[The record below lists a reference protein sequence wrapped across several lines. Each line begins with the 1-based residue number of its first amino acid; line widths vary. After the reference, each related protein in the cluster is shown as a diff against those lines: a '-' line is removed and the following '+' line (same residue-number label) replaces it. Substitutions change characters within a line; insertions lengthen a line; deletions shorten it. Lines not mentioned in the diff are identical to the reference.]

1 MIEIE
6 NGTKRVPAARFWRRQ
21 SAWRRLPLR
30 LTLIAIL
37 GSVFPPATLAKRPFV
52 IKPPPPWVKP
62 LSVTQSGSAA
72 SNEAAY
78 GSLYLLSDHQIRV
91 NGGSTER
98 YSRRVKKVL
107 NASALE
113 DVSQLQLE
121 FEPSYQELVIHY
133 VEIQRGDETIDALRP
148 GEVKIIQQE
157 TDLYQRQYN
166 GTLSA
171 LIFLNDVR
179 VGDIVDYAFSVVG
192 QNPVL
197 GGRFA
202 DTFHLAATQAVE
214 KLQWRLL
221 WPSKR
226 HLQYR
231 RLNTGA
237 LPATQN
243 LGEETEY
250 TWEQENVAAIE
261 FEDNTPGWF
270 RPIPAVQL
278 SEFFDWAGVVQWAMP
293 LYALK
298 RPIDGPLIKQIER
311 WQAESADPEKRL
323 LAALRFVQDDVR
335 YMGIELGPYSHT
347 PTQPSVVFDRRFGDC
362 KDKSLLL
369 TTILNSLGIEAR
381 PALVN
386 TSAQYTLDEKSY
398 WIDATASLQ
407 RGGLAE
413 LYNPN
418 YARALVL
425 REGGGK
431 LEEIP
436 HVVSEETTTTV
447 REVYTVQNYQA
458 PALLEVSTTYRNV
471 DADGVRSWIAQQTL
485 SELGKSYLNYY
496 ANFDPDIE
504 ATALPQISDDPT
516 TNTIV
521 ITEKYTIPS
530 FWKNKTRQ
538 FYAGRI
544 DEELAK
550 PSVSKRSMPLALSY
564 PVRVSQTIEAH
575 LPEPFTIERD
585 SRTIES
591 DLMRFKY
598 QYGSGGNTITLN
610 YQLRTLR
617 DHVPA
622 DKVAKHL
629 ETVDRIRKTLGYEI
643 SKDGSLADANTGSL
657 LPLAL
662 VLGPFLLFGIY
673 KAVKSTRAR
682 RRQTSFKK
690 QQARLAPGETPETAI
705 LLKGEAEISRKL
717 AAFKC
722 VCGISYS
729 NEDGPPQSESAVFD
743 GRRLTVIRL
752 KCETCSTF
760 QDVYFVAPTA
770 GPTILQN

>member
-1 MIEIE
+1 M
-6 NGTKRVPAARFWRRQ
+6 
-21 SAWRRLPLR
+21 
-30 LTLIAIL
+30 
-37 GSVFPPATLAKRPFV
+37 
-52 IKPPPPWVKP
+52 
-62 LSVTQSGSAA
+62 
-72 SNEAAY
+72 
-78 GSLYLLSDHQIRV
+78 LSDHQIRV
-91 NGGSTER
+91 TGGSTER
-98 YSRRVKKVL
+98 YTRRVKKVL

-113 DVSQLQLE
+113 DLSQLQLE

-133 VEIQRGDETIDALRP
+133 VKFQRGGVIIDALRP

-202 DTFHLAATQAVE
+202 DTFYLATSQAVE
-214 KLQWRLL
+214 NLQWRLL

-226 HLQYR
+226 QLRYR
-231 RLNTGA
+231 GQNTA
-237 LPATQN
+237 AVPVTQN

-250 TWEQENVAAIE
+250 TWEQANVAAIE

-270 RPIPAVQL
+270 RPIPAVQI
-278 SEFFDWAGVVQWAMP
+278 SEFSDWEEVLEWALP

-298 RPIDGPLIKQIER
+298 HPIDGPLIKQIER
-311 WQAESADPEKRL
+311 WRAESADPEKRL

-335 YMGIELGPYSHT
+335 YMGIELGPSSHM
-347 PTQPSVVFDRRFGDC
+347 PTQPSAVFERRFGDC

-386 TSAQYTLDEKSY
+386 TSAKYTLKDWQPSPFAFDHVIVRATFNEKNY
-398 WIDATASLQ
+398 WIDGTASLR

-418 YARALVL
+418 YGRALVL
-425 REGGGK
+425 REGGGE

-436 HVVSEETTTTV
+436 EEVSEETTTAV
-447 REVYTVQNYQA
+447 REVYTVQSNQA

-471 DADGVRSWIAQQTL
+471 DADEMRSWIAQQTL

-496 ANFDPDIE
+496 AHFDSDIE
-504 ATALPQISDDPT
+504 ATTVPQISDNPT

-521 ITEKYTIPS
+521 ITEKYRIPS

-544 DEELAK
+544 DEELGK
-550 PSVSKRSMPLALSY
+550 PSVSKRSMPLALPY
-564 PVRVSQTIEAH
+564 PARISQTIEAH
-575 LPEPFTIERD
+575 LPEPFMIGRD

-591 DLMRFKY
+591 DVMRFKY
-598 QYGSGGNTITLN
+598 QYGSNGNTITLN
-610 YQLRTLR
+610 YQFRTLR
-617 DHVPA
+617 DHVPP

-629 ETVDRIRKTLGYEI
+629 DTVDRIRRTLGYEI
-643 SKDGSLADANTGSL
+643 SRDGVLADANFVSL
-657 LPLAL
+657 IPFAL
-662 VLGPFLLFGIY
+662 VFGPFLLFGVY
-673 KAVKSTRAR
+673 KAVRSMRAR
-682 RRQTSFKK
+682 RRQTSFK
-690 QQARLAPGETPETAI
+690 QRPRLAPGETPEAAI
-705 LLKGEAEISRKL
+705 PLKENGEIARNL

-722 VCGISYS
+722 LCGISYS
-729 NEDGPPQSESAVFD
+729 NEDGPPQAESAVFD

-752 KCETCSTF
+752 KCETCNRF
-760 QDVYFVAPTA
+760 QDVYFLAA
-770 GPTILQN
+770 DFASGH

>member
-1 MIEIE
+1 MALA
-6 NGTKRVPAARFWRRQ
+6 V
-21 SAWRRLPLR
+21 
-30 LTLIAIL
+30 IL
-37 GSVFPPATLAKRPFV
+37 LSVSHPATFAKRPFE
-52 IKPPPPWVKP
+52 IKLPPPWVKP
-62 LSVTQSGSAA
+62 VSVTQSGSAG
-72 SNEAAY
+72 SNEASS

-91 NGGSTER
+91 TSGSTER
-98 YSRRVKKVL
+98 YYRRVKKVL
-107 NASALE
+107 NASALQ
-113 DVSQLQLE
+113 DLSQLQLD

-133 VEIQRGDETIDALRP
+133 VRIQRGDVIIDALKP

-157 TDLYQRQYN
+157 TDLHQRQYN

-179 VGDIVDYAFSVVG
+179 VGDVVDYAFSVVG
-192 QNPVL
+192 ENPVL

-202 DTFHLAATQAVE
+202 DGFSLATSQAVE
-214 KLQWRLL
+214 KLRWRLL

-226 HLQYR
+226 QLQYR
-231 RLNTGA
+231 GLNTA
-237 LPATQN
+237 AVPATQD
-243 LGEETEY
+243 LGDETEY
-250 TWEQENVAAIE
+250 TWEQEKVAAIE

-270 RPIPAVQL
+270 RPIPTVQL
-278 SEFFDWAGVVQWAMP
+278 SEFSDWAEVVQWALP

-298 RPIDGPLIKQIER
+298 HQIDGSLATQIER
-311 WQAESADPEKRL
+311 WRAESADPEKRL

-347 PTQPSVVFDRRFGDC
+347 PTQPSAVFERRFGDC

-369 TTILNSLGIEAR
+369 ATILNSLGIEAR

-386 TSAQYTLDEKSY
+386 TNAQYTLKDWQPSPFAFDHVIVRATLNEKSY

-407 RGGLAE
+407 RGGLPE

-418 YARALVL
+418 YGRALVL
-425 REGGGK
+425 REGSRE

-436 HVVSEETTTTV
+436 QNVGEETTTSV
-447 REVYTVQNYQA
+447 REVYTVQNYQT

-471 DADGVRSWIAQQTL
+471 DADEVRGLIAQQTL
-485 SELGKSYLNYY
+485 SELGKTYLNYY
-496 ANFDPDIE
+496 ARFDPDIE
-504 ATALPQISDDPT
+504 ATALPQISDDT
-516 TNTIV
+516 ATNTLV
-521 ITEKYTIPS
+521 ITEKYKIPS

-544 DEELAK
+544 DEELGK
-550 PSVSKRSMPLALSY
+550 PIVSKRSMPLALSY
-564 PVRVSQTIEAH
+564 PARVSQTIEVH

-591 DLMRFKY
+591 DSMRFRY
-598 QYGSGGNTITLN
+598 QYGSSGNTITLN

-629 ETVDRIRKTLGYEI
+629 DTVDSIRRTLGYEL
-643 SKDGSLADANTGSL
+643 SMDGALADTSVSL
-657 LPLAL
+657 IPFAL
-662 VLGPFLLFGIY
+662 VFGPFLLFGIY

-682 RRQTSFKK
+682 RRRRSFK
-690 QQARLAPGETPETAI
+690 QRPRVAPGETPETAI
-705 LLKGEAEISRKL
+705 PLKESGEIAGNL

-722 VCGISYS
+722 LCGVLYS
-729 NEDGPPQSESAVFD
+729 NEDGPPQAESAMFD
-743 GRRLTVIRL
+743 GRRLTVVRL
-752 KCETCSTF
+752 KCKTCNRF
-760 QDVYFVAPTA
+760 QDVYFVAGVSPL
-770 GPTILQN
+770 ILQN